1 MADPEEW
8 SRYFPEISSSTDEA
22 LARLK
27 KAANLLDLPAGQT
40 IFQPGGR
47 CGNYLLVLA
56 GTVRVQILT
65 PSGREVLLYRV
76 NPGHACIL
84 TTSCLLGANDYPA
97 FGITET
103 QVAALAIPA
112 GDFHQ
117 AIGQSVF
124 FRTFVFSGFADRL
137 SRVIVRMEELLEG
150 DIDRMLARAL
160 LDSARDGKVDMTH
173 QELAIAIGS
182 AREVVSRHLKRMESL
197 GWVKLSR
204 GSVDLIDQKSLL
216 DLAGGCSSAES
227 SVTSSTYI

>member
-1 MADPEEW
+1 MADIEVW
-8 SRYFPEISSSTDEA
+8 SRYFPEFSSNPDEA
-22 LARLK
+22 LSRLMS
-27 KAANLLDLPAGQT
+27 AANLLNLPAGQT
-40 IFQPGGR
+40 IFQPGGN

-103 QVAALAIPA
+103 QVSALAIPA

-117 AIGQSVF
+117 AIGQSAF
-124 FRTFVFSGFADRL
+124 FRAFVFSGFADRL
-137 SRVIVRMEELLEG
+137 SGVIVRMEELLEG
-150 DIDRMLARAL
+150 DIDRMLAKAL

-173 QELAIAIGS
+173 QDLAVAIGS
-182 AREVVSRHLKRMESL
+182 AREVVSRHLKRLEIRQ
-197 GWVKLSR
+197 WVKLSR
-204 GSVDLIDQKSLL
+204 GSLQLINYEALET
-216 DLAGGCSSAES
+216 LARGSQPEAPA
-227 SVTSSTYI
+227 

>member
-1 MADPEEW
+1 MADPEVS
-8 SRYFPEISSSTDEA
+8 SRYFPAFSSSLDQA
-22 LARLK
+22 LAGLM
-27 KAANLLDLPAGQT
+27 KAANFLDLPAGQT
-40 IFQPGGR
+40 IFQPGGH

-76 NPGHACIL
+76 TPGNACIL

-103 QVAALAIPA
+103 QVDALAIPA

-117 AIGQSVF
+117 AIGQSAF

-150 DIDRMLARAL
+150 DIDRMLAKAL
-160 LDSARDGKVDMTH
+160 LDAAKEGRVAMTH
-173 QELAIAIGS
+173 QDLAIAIGS
-182 AREVVSRHLKRMESL
+182 AREVVSRHLKRLETM

-204 GSVDLIDQKSLL
+204 GSVELIDQKSLH
-216 DLAGGCSSAES
+216 DLAGGC
-227 SVTSSTYI
+227 

>member
-1 MADPEEW
+1 MAALEIW
-8 SRYFPEISSSTDEA
+8 SRYFPAFSSSPDQA
-22 LARLK
+22 LAGLM

-40 IFQPGGR
+40 IFQPGGS

-76 NPGHACIL
+76 NPGNACIL

-103 QVAALAIPA
+103 QVSALAIPA

-117 AIGQSVF
+117 AIGQSAF
-124 FRTFVFSGFADRL
+124 FRAFVFSGFADRL
-137 SRVIVRMEELLEG
+137 SGVIVRMEELLEG
-150 DIDRMLARAL
+150 DIDRMLAKAL

-173 QELAIAIGS
+173 QDLAVAIGS
-182 AREVVSRHLKRMESL
+182 AREVVSRHLKRLEIRQ
-197 GWVKLSR
+197 WVKLSR
-204 GSVDLIDQKSLL
+204 GSLQLINYEALET
-216 DLAGGCSSAES
+216 LARGSQPEAPA
-227 SVTSSTYI
+227 

>member
-1 MADPEEW
+1 MADPEVW
-8 SRYFPEISSSTDEA
+8 SRYFPEFSSSTDEA
-22 LARLK
+22 LARLM

-40 IFQPGGR
+40 IFQPGGS

-103 QVAALAIPA
+103 EVAALAIPA

-117 AIGQSVF
+117 AIGQSAF

-137 SRVIVRMEELLEG
+137 SGVIVRMEELLEG
-150 DIDRMLARAL
+150 DIDRMLAKVL
-160 LDSARDGKVDMTH
+160 LESAQDGKVEMTH
-173 QELAIAIGS
+173 QDLAIAIGS
-182 AREVVSRHLKRMESL
+182 AREVVSRHLKRLESRQ
-197 GWVKLSR
+197 WVRLSR
-204 GSVDLIDQKSLL
+204 GSVELINSQALQT
-216 DLAGGCSSAES
+216 LAGGSQSEA
-227 SVTSSTYI
+227 VA

>member
-1 MADPEEW
+1 MAALEIW
-8 SRYFPEISSSTDEA
+8 SRYFPAFSSSPDQA
-22 LARLK
+22 LAGLM

-40 IFQPGGR
+40 IFQPGGS

-76 NPGHACIL
+76 NPGNACIL

-103 QVAALAIPA
+103 QVSALAIPA

-117 AIGQSVF
+117 AIGQSAF
-124 FRTFVFSGFADRL
+124 FRAFVFSGFADRL
-137 SRVIVRMEELLEG
+137 SGVIVRMEELLEG
-150 DIDRMLARAL
+150 DIDRMLAKAL

-173 QELAIAIGS
+173 QDLAVAIGS
-182 AREVVSRHLKRMESL
+182 AREVVSRHLKRLESRQ
-197 GWVKLSR
+197 WVKLSR
-204 GSVDLIDQKSLL
+204 GSLQLINYESLET
-216 DLAGGCSSAES
+216 LARGSQPEAPA
-227 SVTSSTYI
+227 